1 MVPGPITRP
10 PHRPCSSRRTHPI
23 HRGILSL
30 GTATD
35 SRSPGVSCCRPESSK
50 IMNNK
55 RHAHSPQSPPS
66 PPRAPSLDPD
76 TGETVPAPV
85 PSTSP
90 AASAAPSS
98 QETGSEADL
107 WKDRH
112 LRLAAEHDDL
122 SRFAHIDPTEIDSK
136 TLHDGVD
143 LVERKVWKEL
153 ESAGVTRID
162 QAGVP
167 FDPNIHEAVT
177 TQPAAKQ
184 EQDHT
189 VGQVVQPGYKI
200 RDTLLR
206 PARVVVLTWQGH

>member
-1 MVPGPITRP
+1 
-10 PHRPCSSRRTHPI
+10 
-23 HRGILSL
+23 
-30 GTATD
+30 
-35 SRSPGVSCCRPESSK
+35 
-50 IMNNK
+50 MNNK
-55 RHAHSPQSPPS
+55 RHAHSPQSPSS

-76 TGETVPAPV
+76 TGEPVPAPV
-85 PSTSP
+85 SS
-90 AASAAPSS
+90 APSAP
-98 QETGSEADL
+98 QGTSEAEG

-112 LRLAAEHDDL
+112 LRLAADFENFRKRTAKERAEAWQRAQAELVSRLADALDDL
-122 SRFAHIDPTEIDSK
+122 SRFAHIDPTQIDSK

-153 ESAGVTRID
+153 EGAGVTRID

-177 TQPAAKQ
+177 TQPATKP

-189 VGQVVQPGYKI
+189 VAQVVQPGYKM

-206 PARVVVLTWQGH
+206 PARVVVLTWQGQ